1 MSWRPA
7 GRADLPLAALWA
19 LGAACA
25 ALTAPLLPY
34 LASLAGPCALHA
46 LTGFPCPTCGATRA
60 ATALSHGRI
69 AAALAWNPL
78 AALCLSAGL
87 VGGPV
92 APAWVL
98 MRGPLPTWRPGRWT
112 RVLVGALL
120 AGNWL
125 YLVLRHV

>member
-1 MSWRPA
+1 MSWRRA
-7 GRADLPLAALWA
+7 ARADLPLAALWA
-19 LGAACA
+19 LGATCA
-25 ALTAPLLPY
+25 VASAPLLPY
-34 LASLAGPCALHA
+34 LAGLAGPCALHA
-46 LTGFPCPTCGATRA
+46 LTGVPCPTCGATRA
-60 ATALSHGRI
+60 ASALAHGRI
-69 AAALAWNPL
+69 ATALAWNPL

-87 VGGPV
+87 AGGPV

-112 RVLVGALL
+112 RVLLCAAL